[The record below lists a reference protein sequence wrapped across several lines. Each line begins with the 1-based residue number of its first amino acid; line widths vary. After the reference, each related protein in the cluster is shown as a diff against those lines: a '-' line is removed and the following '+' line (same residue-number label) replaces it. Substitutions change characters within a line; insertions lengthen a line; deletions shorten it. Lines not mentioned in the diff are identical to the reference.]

1 MTVLPVVALV
11 TAGTTYL
18 AFQLDPKF
26 DTKDFFD
33 SESEFVVGLDKLDEY
48 IAPSLSGEPAII
60 YIRGD
65 LTVPDSLLGLRDL
78 LERLGVNDN
87 LSRAQDG
94 GVFLYSRTLFQLLG
108 RLTGSEVARKAVE
121 KATGVTISDLNGDG
135 LPDTSEQIG
144 AAYDYMLE
152 NGVPLDEQTLAYDT
166 AQAREILARE
176 GEEQA
181 TVITLGILGAREQAN
196 LALARESL
204 ERDLAP
210 LRQLS
215 TISEAGVT
223 GSPFTREATLIA
235 TTRALTISLP
245 VAAAACFLLLALW
258 MRSVSFAFVTTLPV
272 GLVVSWLYAFMYLT
286 GYSLNFVT
294 ATIAAVSIGVGIDY
308 SIHMTQRFRQE
319 LSRHP
324 DPPAALR
331 AAATGTGVALA
342 GSAASSIIGFAVMG
356 FAPMPLFSTYGVI
369 SATMVLMAGVAALLV
384 LPSLL
389 LLVARMRSGRPPE

>member
-1 MTVLPVVALV
+1 
-11 TAGTTYL
+11 
-18 AFQLDPKF
+18 
-26 DTKDFFD
+26 
-33 SESEFVVGLDKLDEY
+33 
-48 IAPSLSGEPAII
+48 
-60 YIRGD
+60 
-65 LTVPDSLLGLRDL
+65 
-78 LERLGVNDN
+78 
-87 LSRAQDG
+87 
-94 GVFLYSRTLFQLLG
+94 
-108 RLTGSEVARKAVE
+108 
-121 KATGVTISDLNGDG
+121 
-135 LPDTSEQIG
+135 
-144 AAYDYMLE
+144 
-152 NGVPLDEQTLAYDT
+152 
-166 AQAREILARE
+166 
-176 GEEQA
+176 
-181 TVITLGILGAREQAN
+181 
-196 LALARESL
+196 
-204 ERDLAP
+204 
-210 LRQLS
+210 
-215 TISEAGVT
+215 
-223 GSPFTREATLIA
+223 
-235 TTRALTISLP
+235 
-245 VAAAACFLLLALW
+245 

-389 LLVARMRSGRPPE
+389 LLVARMRGGRPPE